1 MNWSL
6 KKKYMARIKSNV
18 KNTQENETNYNIE
31 WSGVD
36 SIFNLKITL
45 CAGIM
50 KVKIPCV
57 Q

>member
-36 SIFNLKITL
+36 SILYLKITL

>member
-1 MNWSL
+1 M
-6 KKKYMARIKSNV
+6 R
-18 KNTQENETNYNIE
+18 QNYNIE

-36 SIFNLKITL
+36 SIFDLKRTL